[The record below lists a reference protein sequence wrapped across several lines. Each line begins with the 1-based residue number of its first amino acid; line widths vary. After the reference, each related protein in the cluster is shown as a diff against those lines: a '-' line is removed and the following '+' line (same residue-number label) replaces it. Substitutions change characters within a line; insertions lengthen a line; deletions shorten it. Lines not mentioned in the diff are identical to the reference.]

1 MATPKTKIE
10 NVEAVEAVPAIIPV
24 KPTLAAALAL
34 LTGFINTH
42 AESTVN
48 EVIDFEGGSIVLSTF
63 SDHASFAASLYAV
76 TEASGELRK
85 AVASRSLA
93 AAHKISQ
100 YRYGI
105 LAFDSGER
113 FEKIGLSAI
122 QEKDGVKIHTPIDL
136 TFVKSFFCN
145 TNPEYLVTF
154 LSNAHI
160 NMNYAALPHV
170 PTLSELSDKHPKLTE
185 LQVEGVKINVKA
197 KNLAHVTFTNAD
209 ALDSF
214 FVKAS
219 HLQAT
224 DTVRLASQNLYVREA
239 GTAEDF
245 GTMNRQMFAKF
256 SKGDLSGWDIYAV
269 LNLV

>member
-1 MATPKTKIE
+1 MATKNTQ
-10 NVEAVEAVPAIIPV
+10 VETVETTSAAPAA
-24 KPTLAAALAL
+24 KLTLALAL
-34 LTGFINTH
+34 AQLTNFINTH
-42 AESTVN
+42 AETPVN
-48 EVIDFEGGSIVLSTF
+48 ETIEFDGGSLVLSAF

-105 LAFDSGER
+105 LTFASGEK

-122 QEKDGVKIHTPIDL
+122 QEKDGARIHTPVDL

-145 TNPEYLVTF
+145 TNPEYLVAF
-154 LSNAHI
+154 LSNSHI
-160 NMNYAALPHV
+160 NMNYASLPHI
-170 PTLSELSDKHPKLTE
+170 PTLSELADKYPKLAE
-185 LQVEGVKINVKA
+185 LQPEGVKITIKA
-197 KNLAHVTFTNAD
+197 KNLAHVTFESAD
-209 ALDSF
+209 SLDSF

-219 HLQAT
+219 HLQAS

-239 GTAEDF
+239 GTSDEF
-245 GTMNRQMFAKF
+245 GTMNRPMFAKF
-256 SKGDLSGWDIYAV
+256 SKGDLTGWEVYAV

>member
-1 MATPKTKIE
+1 MAKNTTTKL
-10 NVEAVEAVPAIIPV
+10 
-24 KPTLAAALAL
+24 TLAAAMSS
-34 LTGFINTH
+34 LTAFINTH
-42 AESTVN
+42 AETPVN
-48 EVIDFEGGSIVLSTF
+48 ETIEFDGGNIALSTF

-105 LAFDSGER
+105 LTFDSGER

-122 QEKDGVKIHTPIDL
+122 QEKDGVKIHTPVDL

-145 TNPEYLVTF
+145 TNPEYLVAF
-154 LSNAHI
+154 ISNSHI
-160 NMNYAALPHV
+160 NMNYSSLPHV
-170 PTLSELSDKHPKLTE
+170 PTLAELAEKYPKLAE

-197 KNLAHVTFTNAD
+197 KNLAHVTFESAD
-209 ALDSF
+209 ALDGF
-214 FVKAS
+214 FIKAS
-219 HLQAT
+219 HLQAS
-224 DTVRLASQNLYVREA
+224 DTVRLASNNIYLRKS
-239 GTAEDF
+239 GTSEDF
-245 GTMNRQMFAKF
+245 GSMNKNMFKQVLADQF
-256 SKGDLSGWDIYAV
+256 DALEVYAV